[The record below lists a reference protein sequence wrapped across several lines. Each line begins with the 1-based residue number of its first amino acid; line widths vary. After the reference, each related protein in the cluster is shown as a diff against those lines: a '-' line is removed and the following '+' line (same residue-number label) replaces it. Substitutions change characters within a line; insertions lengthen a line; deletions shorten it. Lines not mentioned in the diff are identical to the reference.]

1 MNNLAYGHQ
10 RQDEIATKVEE
21 LLRKELGCGSLI
33 PYKIVAQTTEETG
46 VKTTLHDVWTALKS
60 GQTTELFSIHF
71 QLSTPRAFDLEV
83 HMNRQGAGC
92 YAGPLVYSVVIG
104 VAVPSE
110 VTFDENGQFVGDGAA
125 SKLNASK
132 DVLKK
137 SDAFAVKQ
145 GGISGFE
152 VKIPRFLKITPHASG
167 AQITAVTLPR
177 SKSMGFSATFNTKEF
192 LELVQKLEVRL
203 HPGND

>member
-1 MNNLAYGHQ
+1 MNNLVYGNQ
-10 RQDEIATKVEE
+10 KQDEIATKVEE
-21 LLRKELGCGSLI
+21 LLRKELGSGSLI
-33 PYKIVAQTTEETG
+33 PYKTEAQTTEETG

-71 QLSTPRAFDLEV
+71 QLRTPRAFDLEV
-83 HMNRQGAGC
+83 HMNRQGMGC
-92 YAGPLVYSVVIG
+92 YAGPLVYTAVIEAT
-104 VAVPSE
+104 VASE
-110 VTFDENGQFVGDGAA
+110 VVFNENGQFVGDGAA

-137 SDAFAVKQ
+137 SDAFAAKG

-152 VKIPRFLKITPHASG
+152 LKIPRYLKIIPQASG

-192 LELVQKLEVRL
+192 LELIQKLEAAL
-203 HPGND
+203 K